1 MHNGDPWH
9 SDHRPL
15 IISLDND
22 GPKNLGGQPGGYK
35 FEAAWLEEES
45 WKEVIKDAWEGAATH
60 GNVPLADLL
69 KTVEDDLQL
78 WNTNVLGVLEKNLK
92 KVKKELEAC
101 RRGLLGDEAVK
112 REVVLRPA
120 GEEGEAGSS
129 N

>member
-1 MHNGDPWH
+1 MNECELQDLGFSGDIFTWRNNSHHAGGYIRERLDRAVANEEWQQRFPHVQVHNGDPWH

-22 GPKNLGGQPGGYK
+22 GPKNLGGQPGGFK

-69 KTVEDDLQL
+69 KTVAGDLQL
-78 WNTNVLGVLEKNLK
+78 
-92 KVKKELEAC
+92 
-101 RRGLLGDEAVK
+101 
-112 REVVLRPA
+112 
-120 GEEGEAGSS
+120 
-129 N
+129 